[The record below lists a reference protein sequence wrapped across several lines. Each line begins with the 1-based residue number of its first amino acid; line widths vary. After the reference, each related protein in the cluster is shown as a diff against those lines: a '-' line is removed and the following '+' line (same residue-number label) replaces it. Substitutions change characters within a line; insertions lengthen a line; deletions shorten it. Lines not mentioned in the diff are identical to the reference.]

1 MIKSMDKRCYLSS
14 VPSKQLQSTAGDRH
28 VIDIYAQLQHFWA
41 DRSSRSRDLN
51 QLVDMEVCLP
61 ELLDNNNNNNQ
72 ANSYQASNNAA
83 HEERKDE
90 L

>member
-1 MIKSMDKRCYLSS
+1 MIKSMDKRCYLGS

-28 VIDIYAQLQHFWA
+28 VIDIYAELQHFWA
-41 DRSSRSRDLN
+41 DRSRDRN

-61 ELLDNNNNNNQ
+61 ELLDNNNNQ